1 LWRLRCVKGRGGL
14 LAQELNRMEAA
25 LGRASGCLEEIAGLS
40 LGAGGAPLAED
51 VSSDFRGL
59 SPRKAVAFPAGAP
72 PSRPDNS
79 GSSAPT
85 DEKCSF
91 QLPFF

>member
-1 LWRLRCVKGRGGL
+1 MAFEVRQRPRGIVGSGTEPDGSGSREGLRLFERDRRSELGHGVGR
-14 LAQELNRMEAA
+14 
-25 LGRASGCLEEIAGLS
+25 
-40 LGAGGAPLAED
+40 PLAED
-51 VSSDFRGL
+51 VLSDFRGL

>member
-1 LWRLRCVKGRGGL
+1 MKAAREGLRLFERDRRSEPGHGV
-14 LAQELNRMEAA
+14 
-25 LGRASGCLEEIAGLS
+25 
-40 LGAGGAPLAED
+40 GGALAKD

-85 DEKCSF
+85 DEEGSF
-91 QLPFF
+91 HQPFF